1 MRKSYLFLGVVV
13 ILVSL
18 FTLRVAY
25 SFFSDQSTSTNNTFA
40 AASIFPTPSPTPCPS
55 ASPTSGN
62 IVINEINWGGANGD
76 GNDEWIELL
85 NTTCNPIDLAGWV
98 VENLGTGSG
107 PGANITIP
115 SGTISANGFFL
126 ISNNDKN
133 NSKIN
138 VDSDLV
144 DTSVSLVDGGEQLT
158 LKTSASGTVIDT
170 ANGSGAWF
178 AGSNSTPK
186 KSMERKSPPG
196 DGTVS
201 TNWQTATTHTTM
213 DSGGPTDE
221 FGTPKAV
228 NGT

>member
-1 MRKSYLFLGVVV
+1 MGFLGM
-13 ILVSL
+13 VSYKATYAL
-18 FTLRVAY
+18 
-25 SFFSDQSTSTNNTFA
+25 FSDSASSVSNTFA
-40 AASIFPTPSPTPCPS
+40 AASVFPTPTPTPCPS
-55 ASPTSGN
+55 TSPSSGSV
-62 IVINEINWGGANGD
+62 VINEINWGGANGD

-85 NTTCNPIDLAGWV
+85 NTTCNPINLTGWV

-107 PGANITIP
+107 GGANITIP
-115 SGTISANGFFL
+115 SGTIPANGFFL

-138 VDSDLV
+138 IDSDLV
-144 DTSVSLVDGGEQLT
+144 DTSVSLVDGGEQLK
-158 LKTSASGTVIDT
+158 LKTSASGTLIDT
-170 ANGSGAWF
+170 ANGTGAWF

-196 DGTVS
+196 DGTIA
-201 TNWQTATTHTTM
+201 TNWQTATTHTNM
-213 DSGGPTDE
+213 DGSGSTDE